1 MNTPSFDTLRKELI
15 SQRIEFQNQ
24 ANHRLTLEALH
35 QSILVVLNEIELIT
49 NKKLTKIGFYSAIR
63 GEPNIQD
70 SLIKW
75 QKMHPNRKLALPIC
89 QPENPLTFHAW
100 DTTTQMQSGFAKI
113 LEPYSTPVIEVDLL
127 FVPCVGW
134 QIHDKYIWR
143 LGYGGGFYDRTLQAW
158 EKLGRR
164 PICIGIAYEFAQIT
178 QDKWHPKA
186 HDYPLDG
193 LITDSQY
200 YFSPSIAS

>member
-1 MNTPSFDTLRKELI
+1 MNTSSFDTLRKELI

-24 ANHRLTLEALH
+24 ANHRLTLEAIH
-35 QSILVVLNEIELIT
+35 ENILVVLNEIELIT

-75 QKMHPNRKLALPIC
+75 QKRLVHRKLALPIC
-89 QPENPLTFHAW
+89 QPEKPLSFHAW
-100 DTTTQMQSGFAKI
+100 DTTTQMHTGFAKI
-113 LEPYSTPVIEVDLL
+113 PEPDSTAAMEIDLL
-127 FVPCVGW
+127 LVPCVGW
-134 QIHDKYIWR
+134 QIQDKNVWR

-158 EKLGRR
+158 DKLGKR
-164 PICIGIAYEFAQIT
+164 PICIGIAFEFAQIT

-193 LITDSQY
+193 LITESQY